1 MTLRIRAT
9 SIAPDVR
16 FGAAGALADPADAV
30 LIGDAVVRA
39 EGCLPRSPVIP
50 TYLRYADRDAVIVA
64 DGIDEIGDFEARLS
78 EQIRTLA
85 DSGDW
90 DDLAAAVIA
99 LDVVD
104 RCFRKSGLW
113 PGNIYLAGAETLR
126 VVLDMAEA
134 ARLPRGPEAVLR
146 ELAALELAYLFPV
159 AGKFR
164 SGAYDGQIQY
174 RLNGWGRALA
184 GRFTAGKAGAVRADA
199 YRRAIAQHLAR
210 ERQAYSSFL
219 SELEVA
225 RQDYRG
231 NKLDAA
237 LNLPIPVLV

>member
-1 MTLRIRAT
+1 MGR
-9 SIAPDVR
+9 PDQDLWVPTIPSV
-16 FGAAGALADPADAV
+16 PADLEFVSRRRCEDGVMALRFLYLFFLRV
-30 LIGDAVVRA
+30 GQLIRLVAR
-39 EGCLPRSPVIP
+39 PRGAGRRSGH
-50 TYLRYADRDAVIVA
+50 A
-64 DGIDEIGDFEARLS
+64 S
-78 EQIRTLA
+78 LA
-85 DSGDW
+85 GSGDW

-104 RCFRKSGLW
+104 RCFRRSGLW

-126 VVLDMAEA
+126 VVLDLAEE
-134 ARLPRGPEAVLR
+134 ARLLPRGPEAVLR
-146 ELAALELAYLFPV
+146 ELAARTRLFV
-159 AGKFR
+159 SGCGKFR

-184 GRFTAGKAGAVRADA
+184 GRLAAGEAGAARADA
-199 YRRAIAQHLAR
+199 YRRAIARHLAR
-210 ERQAYSSFL
+210 ERQVYSSFL
-219 SELEVA
+219 SELEIA